1 MPEVTVSSKGQI
13 VLPRKIREA
22 LGINEGERLRITLVD
37 GRIIIVPTRSPSKN
51 EWRNWRGMLKGTRAL
66 QQHVAEHAEEARK

>member
-13 VLPRKIREA
+13 VLPRKIRDS
-22 LGINEGERLRITLVD
+22 LGINEGERLRVSLVD
-37 GRIIIVPTRSPSKN
+37 GRIIIVPTNSPAKN
-51 EWRNWRGMLKGTRAL
+51 DWRNWGGTLKGTGAL